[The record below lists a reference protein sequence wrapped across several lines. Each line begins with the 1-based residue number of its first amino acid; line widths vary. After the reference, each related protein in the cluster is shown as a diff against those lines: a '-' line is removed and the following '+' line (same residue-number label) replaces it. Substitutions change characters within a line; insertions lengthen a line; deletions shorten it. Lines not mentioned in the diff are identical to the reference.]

1 MRSFQLF
8 LKVSPLS
15 LIFLLF
21 IFIIYFYFIKGERLD
36 YSLSNMAID
45 DVKLEIGECP
55 EFGSCTFEGND
66 YCTWSNVFDARDQFD
81 WEFGSEQTAS
91 FSTGPSYN

>member
-1 MRSFQLF
+1 
-8 LKVSPLS
+8 
-15 LIFLLF
+15 
-21 IFIIYFYFIKGERLD
+21 
-36 YSLSNMAID
+36 MAID

-81 WEFGSEQTAS
+81 WEFGSEQTSS
-91 FSTGPSYN
+91 FLTGPSYAKILINFFKIII